1 MTQKKLPRD
10 LMGILF
16 YVFGWIIGLTIKG
29 FLALTGYALKMVY
42 SAFKRDQFN
51 RRLRVAV
58 SKTEIELE
66 PLKRALGREELRY
79 LVATIGLSNA
89 SWHQSVKLR
98 RRTSEIVNSV
108 CASAVERNDLNQL
121 EAGSYIDEVNR
132 FLFLNFDRH
141 LLTTEN
147 KKSRKRFSRISKT
160 SESEESIIVSEPIVK
175 DIYTTNKLID
185 PSAKD
190 NSAAAQPVPAENRG
204 LKVDSFSSVSATEW
218 AAADEEPLVN

>member
-16 YVFGWIIGLTIKG
+16 YVFGWIIGLTIKV
-29 FLALTGYALKMVY
+29 FLALTGCALKMVY

-58 SKTEIELE
+58 SKTEIELQ
-66 PLKRALGREELRY
+66 PHKRALGREELRY

-89 SWHQSVKLR
+89 GWHQSVKLR
-98 RRTSEIVNSV
+98 REASEIVNSV

-147 KKSRKRFSRISKT
+147 KKTGKRFSRISKT
-160 SESEESIIVSEPIVK
+160 KE
-175 DIYTTNKLID
+175 
-185 PSAKD
+185 
-190 NSAAAQPVPAENRG
+190 
-204 LKVDSFSSVSATEW
+204 
-218 AAADEEPLVN
+218 